1 MFGWFQRI
9 QSTLGLQLPDVE
21 TSPMAQLFQAAMVQ
35 FRTSANVFNPREII
49 EEFIYLKEESAKFNS
64 EAKQKGALAIVI
76 RWIGWDIDL
85 ERERR

>member
-1 MFGWFQRI
+1 MKFDEASVDADLELTQKMFKQ
-9 QSTLGLQLPDVE
+9 LQIGEVRVLKNKSKD
-21 TSPMAQLFQAAMVQ
+21 
-35 FRTSANVFNPREII
+35 EII